1 MLRTCVAMGWSL
13 AVLVVGPAAYSEP
26 AHLACEGAMGETKA
40 TANESYLMSLAID
53 LGARTVRIEGH
64 PAVLI
69 KGAVDEDAVAFSSP
83 RTSDD
88 VLEGSVNRI
97 TGEAVIA
104 FNSSP
109 MLLFHG
115 RCHRADKMF

>member
-1 MLRTCVAMGWSL
+1 MLRTCVAIGWSL

-53 LGARTVRIEGH
+53 LGARTVKVEGH
-64 PAVLI
+64 GTVPI
-69 KGAVDEDAVAFSSP
+69 KGAVDGDAVAFSSP
-83 RTSDD
+83 KTSDD
-88 VLEGSVNRI
+88 VFEGSVNRI
-97 TGEAVIA
+97 TGEALIA
-104 FNSSP
+104 FNTSP
-109 MLLFHG
+109 IFEFHG